1 MNKLRTVHGT
11 VLELLI
17 KNIVGTTQG
26 QFSEL
31 IIIKNK
37 DDL

>member
-1 MNKLRTVHGT
+1 MNKSRTVHGT
-11 VLELLI
+11 VLEHQI

-31 IIIKNK
+31 HVIIIKNK
-37 DDL
+37 